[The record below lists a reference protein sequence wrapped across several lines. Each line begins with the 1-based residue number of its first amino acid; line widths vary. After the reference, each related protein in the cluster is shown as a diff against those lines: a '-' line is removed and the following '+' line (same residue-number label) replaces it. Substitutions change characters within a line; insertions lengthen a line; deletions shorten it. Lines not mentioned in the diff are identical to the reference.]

1 MLTPITD
8 HKARVIC
15 ECVYSEDNTSEDL
28 VHIPFVSDTHLLY
41 NDAQW
46 RDGLWFT
53 LSYRFKIKRHA
64 ENVVFLHST
73 SLPYQGSSKTD
84 AQKYSG
90 A

>member
-1 MLTPITD
+1 MLKPITD

-28 VHIPFVSDTHLLY
+28 VHFPVVSDTHLLH

-53 LSYRFKIKRHA
+53 LSYRFKINRHA
-64 ENVVFLHST
+64 DNIVFFV
-73 SLPYQGSSKTD
+73 
-84 AQKYSG
+84 AFN
-90 A
+90 